1 MSSSMRRFDWNQLR
15 AFVTTV
21 EAGSITAAARILGAT
36 QPTISRQISSL
47 EEQLG
52 LTLIERG
59 PRGMI
64 LTAPGEALLR
74 DAKAMSEA
82 AARISVSA
90 SDHSSTTEGVVS
102 VSASEAIC
110 LYRLPEIIEEL
121 REVAPG
127 IELHVLSEDGMSDL
141 IRREADIAIRH
152 IRPQQSDLIAKVV
165 LESNAFLYAT
175 SNYLEQHGR
184 PKALGDLSQHQFIG
198 PCVGKTLP
206 EILESVGVEISDRN
220 VRLLSN
226 SWGGSWELVKRD
238 LGFCLMMK
246 EVGDRTP
253 EVERVFPDIIFQPMT
268 FWLVSHRELRN
279 NPRIR
284 IVYDLIAKRLAK

>member
-1 MSSSMRRFDWNQLR
+1 MPRFDWNQLR

-21 EAGSITAAARILGAT
+21 EAGSITAAARVLGAT

-90 SDHSSTTEGVVS
+90 SDHSSTMEGVVS
-102 VSASEAIC
+102 ISASEAIC
-110 LYRLPEIIEEL
+110 LYRLPEIVEEL
-121 REVAPG
+121 RSVAPG
-127 IELHVLSEDGMSDL
+127 IELHIVSEDGVSDL

-152 IRPQQSDLIAKVV
+152 MRPQQSDLIAKVI
-165 LESNAFLYAT
+165 LESAAYLYA
-175 SNYLEQHGR
+175 SSRYLDGQGR
-184 PKALGDLSQHQFIG
+184 PKTLEDLSDQDFIG
-198 PCVGKTLP
+198 PDIGKMLP
-206 EILESVGVEISDRN
+206 EILSSVGVTITDRN
-220 VRLLSN
+220 VRVLTN
-226 SWGGSWELVKRD
+226 SWPGSWELVKRD
-238 LGFCLMMK
+238 LGYCLMMK

-253 EVERVFPDIIFQPMT
+253 GVERVFPDVVFQSMT
-268 FWLVSHRELRN
+268 YWLVSHRELRN

-284 IVYDLIAKRLAK
+284 LVYDLLAKRFGR